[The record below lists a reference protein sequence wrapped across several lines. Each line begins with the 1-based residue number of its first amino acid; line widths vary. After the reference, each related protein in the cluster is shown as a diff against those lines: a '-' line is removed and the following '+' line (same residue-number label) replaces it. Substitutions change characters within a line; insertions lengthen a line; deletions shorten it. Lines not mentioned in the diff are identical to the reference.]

1 MKHAFIFFIS
11 LFIIYGCAEKNGSG
25 TNQPASEESSIVT
38 KEVTYTADGT
48 MLKGFL
54 AYDSSTTAKRPG
66 IIVVHEW
73 WGLTNYEK
81 RRAMMLAKLGYVAFA
96 IDMYGNGKI
105 VDNPKDAGQSAAAA
119 MHNMD
124 TATAKF
130 DAGLKILKE
139 QPQTDT
145 SKLAAIGYCFGGGV
159 VLNMAL
165 HGADLDGVVSFHG
178 DLPTSKVAHPKNV
191 KAKVLVCTGEADPFN
206 PPKKVNAFEKAMN
219 MAKVDYKVIKYPNA
233 KHAFTNPAADSL
245 GKKFNLPIAYN
256 QQADEKSWDA
266 MQKFFDG
273 LFK

>member
-1 MKHAFIFFIS
+1 MKYVFIVLLS
-11 LFIIYGCAEKNGSG
+11 LFIYAGCGEKNGSG
-25 TNQPASEESSIVT
+25 TNQPAKSGSPIVT
-38 KEVTYTADGT
+38 KEITYTADGNT
-48 MLKGFL
+48 LKGFL
-54 AYDSSTTAKRPG
+54 AYDSSTTDKRPG

-73 WGLTNYEK
+73 WGLTDYER
-81 RRAMMLAKLGYVAFA
+81 RRAEMLAKLGYVAFA
-96 IDMYGNGKI
+96 IDMYGNGKT
-105 VDNPKDAGQSAAAA
+105 VDNPKDAGQSAGAA
-119 MHNMD
+119 MSSMD
-124 TATAKF
+124 TAAAKF
-130 DAGLKILKE
+130 DAGLNLLKS

-145 SKLAAIGYCFGGGV
+145 SKIAAIGYCFGGGV

-191 KAKVLVCTGEADPFN
+191 KAKILVCTGEADPFN

-219 MAKVDYKVIKYPNA
+219 MAKVDYNVIKYPDA